1 MGAVRSVA
9 GRKGRSLHLSNLNDV
24 NEQSSRDQATDQ
36 PSHRRRRSA
45 DSSIADRVLHPE
57 SPHSLAQSRR
67 WSLLTVGFLTFAYY
81 LTGWVL
87 PRLFRSLP
95 ELNFYVVQPLLW
107 LGLGLAAYY
116 GWVRLHEPPPFRWS
130 LVGAG
135 VMVGIFHVSVL
146 VIAGVFVGFG
156 RAGVGVKLTNYP
168 LNALYLGSLLVGL
181 EFVRAYLVAVWKE
194 VLPRV
199 AFGLVTLVIFVAAT
213 PVGRWYSLDDAE
225 RFFRVAGGLLL
236 PSLVVGGVATWIA
249 VRAGAWPAIAYQGF
263 LIALESLSPFVPDL
277 GWLLA
282 LALGTTVPL
291 VALGLF
297 RGLGEDALPS
307 DASKAVAEDTA
318 GRRWPGW
325 FAAGATAVVFIGFFN
340 GTFGVRPFAVS
351 GISMEPALEKGDLVI
366 VREGVP
372 PEDIRIGDIVK
383 HSKGGLPIIHRV
395 ATLETTPSG
404 VVITTQGDNVL
415 SPDRA
420 VDGADIEGRAVFVIP
435 WVGHVVLWANGE

>member
-1 MGAVRSVA
+1 M
-9 GRKGRSLHLSNLNDV
+9 HLGNLSDV
-24 NEQSSRDQATDQ
+24 KEPSSRDRATDK
-36 PSHRRRRSA
+36 PSHRPRRSA
-45 DSSIADRVLHPE
+45 DSSTISQVLHPE
-57 SPHSLAQSRR
+57 SPHGVGQSRR
-67 WSLLTVGFLTFAYY
+67 WSLVTVSFLTLVYY

-95 ELNFYVVQPLLW
+95 ELNFYVVQPFLW
-107 LGLGLAAYY
+107 IGLGLAAYY
-116 GWVRLHEPPPFRWS
+116 GWVRLHEPPLFRWS
-130 LVGAG
+130 LVRAG

-146 VIAGVFVGFG
+146 VIAGVLTGFG
-156 RAGVGVKLTNYP
+156 RSGVGVKLVNYP
-168 LNALYLGSLLVGL
+168 LNAFYLGSMLVGL

-194 VLPRV
+194 ALPR
-199 AFGLVTLVIFVAAT
+199 AASGLVTLLVFVAAT
-213 PVGRWYSLDDAE
+213 PVGRWYSLDDPE

-263 LIALESLSPFVPDL
+263 LIALESLSPVVPDL
-277 GWLLA
+277 GWILA

-291 VALGLF
+291 AALGLF
-297 RGLGEDALPS
+297 RGLGEGVLPTE
-307 DASKAVAEDTA
+307 ASEPAEETG

-325 FAAGATAVVFIGFFN
+325 VATVATAALLVGFFN

-366 VREGVP
+366 VREGVS

-383 HSKGGLPIIHRV
+383 HSKGGLPVIHRV
-395 ATLETTPSG
+395 ARLETTPTG
-404 VVITTQGDNVL
+404 IMVTTQGDNVL

-420 VDGADIEGRAVFVIP
+420 VDGADIEGKAAFVIP
-435 WVGHVVLWANGE
+435 WVGHVVLWANGD